1 MFFHPE
7 KHHTMHHDLPR
18 IHHNFT
24 TIYHP
29 KTHQNP
35 QNPRKNH
42 LDTPPN
48 FFPRPNRK
56 VVETCSYP

>member
-35 QNPRKNH
+35 QNP
-42 LDTPPN
+42 L
-48 FFPRPNRK
+48 
-56 VVETCSYP
+56 